1 MNVKTRIA
9 VASRGRDDP
18 DDVVSD
24 VFGRSP
30 YFVLVDLKGEEVR
43 KVKCIKN
50 EAAER
55 QHGAGPLMCTRLG
68 RLGVNVAI
76 GSSFGPTVSDIL
88 KEAGIQ
94 SIIVSPGTK
103 VKDAVQN
110 YLKTHRSRT
119 RRRVAKTTSKRM

>member
-1 MNVKTRIA
+1 MDLKTRIA
-9 VASRGRDDP
+9 VATKGPDEL

-24 VFGRSP
+24 LFGRSP
-30 YFVLVDLKGEEVR
+30 YFVLVDVGGEKVR
-43 KVKCIKN
+43 RVKCIKN

-76 GSSFGPTVSDIL
+76 GSNFGPTVSDIL

-94 SIIVSPGTK
+94 SIMVSPGTK
-103 VKDAVQN
+103 VKDAVQH
-110 YLKTHRSRT
+110 YLKAHRSRT
-119 RRRVAKTTSKRM
+119 RGRISKTTGKRM